1 MLRPTHGIVCLLLA
15 ASLGACHKRSE
26 SGHARQVSGCHPR
39 RELTYCVTAWP
50 RDPWNERSREAIGQA
65 AQAWSRVGPYQL
77 REVYCNYP
85 HDVPIFFDRGV
96 HGDGHDP
103 AAWGSELAHA
113 TYPGT
118 PHQYIHV
125 LDEGDWWQAAD
136 TFNRGFDLFS
146 VILHEFGHNL
156 GLGHDDRGNSVMF
169 PSYRVYSAPL
179 GSDIEQIQANARRCG
194 VEAPP
199 PVEITAPT
207 PGATWHHD
215 SNHTIVW
222 QAPTLEGHVSVDVYF
237 QGQPWRRVWEGA
249 PVSGEISVRV
259 DDNWPLGC
267 PYEIRVTHPTAGQVA
282 SSMILVAP

>member
-1 MLRPTHGIVCLLLA
+1 MLRPTHRIVCLLLA
-15 ASLGACHKRSE
+15 ASFGACSTRSE
-26 SGHARQVSGCHPR
+26 SGRVRQVSGCHPR
-39 RELTYCVTAWP
+39 RQLTYCVTAWS
-50 RDPWNERSREAIGQA
+50 RDPWNERSREAIGLA
-65 AQAWSRVGPYQL
+65 AQAWNRVGPYEL

-96 HGDGHDP
+96 HGDGHAP
-103 AAWGSELAHA
+103 AAWGTELAHA
-113 TYPGT
+113 TYPGS
-118 PHQYIHV
+118 PHQFIHV
-125 LDEGDWWQAAD
+125 QNELEWWQAED
-136 TFNRGFDLFS
+136 TLNRGYDLRS

-156 GLGHDDRGNSVMF
+156 GLAHDFNGDSIMTPYEERHTPRWG
-169 PSYRVYSAPL
+169 
-179 GSDIEQIQANARRCG
+179 DIERVRANARRCG
-194 VEAPP
+194 IEAPP
-199 PVEITAPT
+199 PVEITAPA

-222 QAPTLEGHVSVDVYF
+222 QAPTLEGHVNVDVFF

-267 PYEIRVTHPTAGQVA
+267 PYEIRVTHPTAGQIS